1 MTDMDNTTLRPVLDW
16 MKSTDLVEVA
26 YKKDGRGFALSTA
39 EAPAAISAGAMPASR
54 FVPVAADCVGVFQWA
69 VPGAARKTEEGVMV
83 AAGDQLAVVV
93 AGSGAAKP
101 VKAPCAGR
109 VAKIFADAGE
119 AVEYGRP
126 LFLLEPRA

>member
-1 MTDMDNTTLRPVLDW
+1 MDTKQIGAVLDW

-26 YKKDGRGFALSTA
+26 FKRSGLGFALSTTD
-39 EAPAAISAGAMPASR
+39 APAAVPGGSMPSR
-54 FVPVAADCVGVFQWA
+54 FVPVASESVGVFQWA
-69 VPGAARKTEEGVMV
+69 EPGKARKAEEGTDV
-83 AAGDQLAVVV
+83 AEGDVLAVIV
-93 AGSGAAKP
+93 AGSGAPAP

-109 VAKIFADAGE
+109 VAKCFAEAGQ

>member
-1 MTDMDNTTLRPVLDW
+1 MDTTQIRSVLDW

-26 YKKDGRGFALSTA
+26 FKRSGQGFALSTA
-39 EAPAAISAGAMPASR
+39 DAPAAISGGSMPASR
-54 FVPVAADCVGVFQWA
+54 FVPVASESVGVFQWA
-69 VPGAARKTEEGVMV
+69 EPGKARRAEEGTDV
-83 AAGDQLAVVV
+83 AAGDVLGVVV
-93 AGSGAAKP
+93 SGSGAPSP

-109 VAKIFADAGE
+109 VAKCFAEAGE

>member
-1 MTDMDNTTLRPVLDW
+1 MDTAQIRDVLAW

-26 YKKDGRGFALSTA
+26 YKSSGEGFALSTA
-39 EAPAAISAGAMPASR
+39 DAPAAISGGAMPASR
-54 FVPVAADCVGVFQWA
+54 FVPVSAESVGVFQWA
-69 VPGAARKTEEGVMV
+69 EPGKARKAEEGTDV
-83 AAGDQLAVVV
+83 AEGDVLGVIVS
-93 AGSGAAKP
+93 GSGAAAP

-109 VAKIFADAGE
+109 VAKCFAEAGE

>member
-1 MTDMDNTTLRPVLDW
+1 MMDTAQIRAVLDW

-26 YKKDGRGFALSTA
+26 FKRSGHGFALSTTD
-39 EAPAAISAGAMPASR
+39 APAPFSGGSMPASR
-54 FVPVAADCVGVFQWA
+54 FVPVAAESVGVFQWA
-69 VPGAARKTEEGVMV
+69 EPGKARKAEEGTDV
-83 AAGDQLAVVV
+83 AAGDVLGVVV
-93 AGSGAAKP
+93 SGSGAAAP

-109 VAKIFADAGE
+109 LAKCFAEAGQ

>member
-1 MTDMDNTTLRPVLDW
+1 MDTTQIRAVLDW

-26 YKKDGRGFALSTA
+26 FKNSGHGFALSTSD
-39 EAPAAISAGAMPASR
+39 APAAISGGSMPASR
-54 FVPVAADCVGVFQWA
+54 FVPVAAESVGVFQWA
-69 VPGAARKTEEGVMV
+69 EPGKARKAEEGTDV
-83 AAGDQLAVVV
+83 AAGDVLGVVV
-93 AGSGAAKP
+93 SGAGAAAP

-109 VAKIFADAGE
+109 VAKCFADAGQ

>member
-1 MTDMDNTTLRPVLDW
+1 METAQIRAVLQW

-26 YKKDGRGFALSTA
+26 FKRAGQGFALSTA
-39 EAPAAISAGAMPASR
+39 DAPASIPGGTIPASR
-54 FVPVAADCVGVFQWA
+54 FVPVSSESVGVFQWSE
-69 VPGAARKTEEGVMV
+69 PGKARKAEEGAEV
-83 AAGDQLAVVV
+83 AAGDVLGVVV
-93 AGSGAAKP
+93 SGAGAAAP

-109 VAKIFADAGE
+109 VAKCFADAGE

>member
-1 MTDMDNTTLRPVLDW
+1 MDTTQIRAVLDW

-26 YKKDGRGFALSTA
+26 FKSSGRGFALSTA
-39 EAPAAISAGAMPASR
+39 DAPAAISGGSMPASR
-54 FVPVAADCVGVFQWA
+54 FIPVTAESVGVFQWA
-69 VPGAARKTEEGVMV
+69 EPGKARKADEGVDV
-83 AAGDQLAVVV
+83 AAGDVLAIVVS
-93 AGSGAAKP
+93 GSGAAAA

-109 VAKIFADAGE
+109 VAKCFADAGQ

>member
-1 MTDMDNTTLRPVLDW
+1 MDTAQIRDVLKW

-26 YKKDGRGFALSTA
+26 FKRSGGQGFALSTTD
-39 EAPAAISAGAMPASR
+39 APAPISGGSMPASR
-54 FVPVAADCVGVFQWA
+54 FVPVASESVGVFQWSA
-69 VPGAARKTEEGVMV
+69 PGQARKAEEGTDV
-83 AAGDQLAVVV
+83 AAGDVLGVVV
-93 AGSGAAKP
+93 SGSGAAAQ

-109 VAKIFADAGE
+109 VAKIFADAGQ

>member
-1 MTDMDNTTLRPVLDW
+1 METDQIRAVLQW

-26 YKKDGRGFALSTA
+26 FKRAGQGFALSTTA
-39 EAPAAISAGAMPASR
+39 APASIPGGTMPSSR
-54 FVPVAADCVGVFQWA
+54 FVPVSSESVGIFQWSE
-69 VPGAARKTEEGVMV
+69 PGKARKAEEGAEV
-83 AAGDQLAVVV
+83 AAGDVLGVIV
-93 AGSGAAKP
+93 SGAGAAAL

-109 VAKIFADAGE
+109 VAKCFADAGE

>member
-1 MTDMDNTTLRPVLDW
+1 MDTTQIRSVLDW

-26 YKKDGRGFALSTA
+26 FKRSGQGFALSTA
-39 EAPAAISAGAMPASR
+39 DAPAAIAGGSMPASR
-54 FVPVAADCVGVFQWA
+54 FVPVASESVGVFQWA
-69 VPGAARKTEEGVMV
+69 EPGKARRAEEGTDV
-83 AAGDQLAVVV
+83 AAGDVLGVVV
-93 AGSGAAKP
+93 SGSGAPAP

-109 VAKIFADAGE
+109 VAKCFAEAGE

>member
-1 MTDMDNTTLRPVLDW
+1 MDTNPLHDVLDW

-26 YKKDGRGFALSTA
+26 YRKAGKGFALSTA
-39 EAPAAISAGAMPASR
+39 QAPAPIPGGSMPASR
-54 FVPVAADCVGVFQWA
+54 YLPVASESVGVFQWSE
-69 VPGAARKTEEGVMV
+69 PGKARRAEEGRDV
-83 AAGDQLAVVV
+83 AEGDVLAVVV

-109 VAKIFADAGE
+109 VAKCFADAGQ

-126 LFLLEPRA
+126 LFLIEPRA